1 MVYGLLPDKQQETY
15 FAMFNFLFSFI
26 ENCPKSV
33 MIDFEIGI
41 HNALIEAGK
50 AKFNSM
56 IIIQGCYF
64 HLVRNLWKHVQ
75 KYKLVDKYEE
85 KEFRRLYRLTKAL
98 AFLPPKHVIT
108 GFKAI
113 LEICTDDFKPI
124 LDYFEEYYKGWF
136 ISINKW
142 FI

>member
-1 MVYGLLPDKQQETY
+1 MVYGLLHNKQQQTY
-15 FAMFNFLFSFI
+15 PAMFNFLFSFI
-26 ENCPKSV
+26 EKCPKSV

-41 HNALIEAGK
+41 HNALLKAGQD
-50 AKFNSM
+50 KFNLL

-64 HLVRNLWKHVQ
+64 HLVSNLWKHVQ

-85 KEFRRLYRLTKAL
+85 KEFRRLYKLTKAL

-113 LEICTDDFKPI
+113 QEICTDDFKPI
-124 LDYFEEYYKGWF
+124 LDYFEEYYIGSF
-136 ISINKW
+136 I
-142 FI
+142 